1 MPRLEWRFS
10 TGSVLDDGNW
20 FIDHGDPVNEGILS
34 LKQVIQIS
42 DDPVFCLIEH
52 MRIQDRIVA
61 AAVSLLRDLD
71 AALPA
76 ADGRRAGRLA
86 ADSPLVGSLL
96 RARSAM
102 QHVLLQAVDGL
113 VECRKGRIEQ
123 ALLAD
128 APLATEVLFSLATA
142 QNTMWWLEAR
152 LPYL

>member
-20 FIDHGDPVNEGILS
+20 FIDHGDPVRESIVS
-34 LKQVIQIS
+34 LQQVIRIS

-61 AAVSLLRDLD
+61 AATELLHDLD

-76 ADGRRAGRLA
+76 ADGAEAGRLA
-86 ADSPLVGSLL
+86 SDSPLVSSLL
-96 RARSAM
+96 RARRAL

-113 VECRKGRIEQ
+113 VECRKGRIEE
-123 ALLAD
+123 ALRAE
-128 APLATEVLFSLATA
+128 APLATEVLFSLAGA
-142 QNTMWWLEAR
+142 QNTLWWLEAR
-152 LPYL
+152 LPY